1 MVPRRSVGA
10 LIILTLQLTG
20 GAACATAQLAE
31 VQPATVGIA
40 QLAATPERFENADIK
55 IVGRLASEGNY
66 FSRNRKFFLVDDRQG
81 RIEVKPWL
89 PLSAPP
95 PRSDS
100 SAQPKTLADM
110 IGQRVEL
117 RGGLSRTA
125 DAAGSW
131 QFVVKS
137 AQPAPQ

>member
-1 MVPRRSVGA
+1 MRPRHSVGA
-10 LIILTLQLTG
+10 LILTLQLTG
-20 GAACATAQLAE
+20 GFACATAQLAE
-31 VQPATVGIA
+31 VQPSTVTIA
-40 QLAATPERFENADIK
+40 QLAATPERYENTDIK
-55 IVGRLASEGNY
+55 VVGRLASEGNY
-66 FSRNRKFFLVDDRQG
+66 FSRSRKFFLLDDRQG

-100 SAQPKTLADM
+100 AAEPKTMSDLID
-110 IGQRVEL
+110 QRLEL
-117 RGGLSRTA
+117 RGGFSRTA
-125 DAAGSW
+125 DVAGSW